1 MVESR
6 AMQDVD
12 AGEDLA
18 ADGRMVT
25 SVAWVSRGYAKAIL
39 EMADPEEDEKNIM
52 MHSRMQKKLAA

>member
-1 MVESR
+1 
-6 AMQDVD
+6 MQDVD
-12 AGEDLA
+12 GGEDLA